1 MPENVRKLFLEKRSA
16 YVELSNISVATFNS
30 LMELN
35 VRTEIANYWKN
46 LVLKHNFTRRRKMMK
61 FI

>member
-35 VRTEIANYWKN
+35 VRTEIANY
-46 LVLKHNFTRRRKMMK
+46 
-61 FI
+61 